1 MGVLDN
7 WVVENLGLVN
17 PIGVSLRNGK
27 VLEGVED
34 CGAWPSSQRRL
45 RWSTQIEDNGGQ
57 RKKIL
62 LKIVY

>member
-34 CGAWPSSQRRL
+34 CRAWPSSQQRL
-45 RWSTQIEDNGGQ
+45 QQPTQKEDSGGR

-62 LKIVY
+62 LQSVY